1 LIFKRMIEIKT
12 DFESTR
18 EARISVSGQL
28 DMDSSDDLREILL
41 DAAERDFQRLT
52 VDLDGVDFIDSSG
65 VATLVDALQSM
76 NEKGGQLKLINVND
90 HVHNVFEIANLLEV
104 FQLD

>member
-1 LIFKRMIEIKT
+1 MIEIKT

-18 EARISVSGQL
+18 EARVSVSGQL
-28 DMDSSDDLREILL
+28 DMDSSDELRKILR

-52 VDLDGVDFIDSSG
+52 VDLSGVDFIDSSG

-76 NEKGGQLKLINVND
+76 NEKGGQLKLVNVND
-90 HVHNVFEIANLLEV
+90 NVRNVFEIANLLEV
-104 FQLD
+104 FELD

>member
-1 LIFKRMIEIKT
+1 MIEIKT

-18 EARISVSGQL
+18 EARVSVSGQL
-28 DMDSSDDLREILL
+28 DMDSSDELRKILR

-52 VDLDGVDFIDSSG
+52 VDLSDVDFIDSSG

-76 NEKGGQLKLINVND
+76 NEKGGQLKLVNVND
-90 HVHNVFEIANLLEV
+90 NVRNVFEIANLLEV
-104 FQLD
+104 FELD